1 MNWILWFNGW
11 KWAFVMHYFAIRGHY
26 SMNMLFAHDLLPLF
40 HIINC
45 TVGYI
50 NMSFTESCRWTKSLY
65 AHDHAWITSL
75 CLIHEKAVQSMSLL
89 IERWRLCLCFF
100 YFFYLFFYQCDDG
113 FDEGLGWMFIW
124 MIRDSY
130 WYIQINSW
138 KNPAIQQLWATSGAL
153 RDGTG
158 DVHTEKL

>member
-100 YFFYLFFYQCDDG
+100 LFILFIFLSMWWRVWWRFGMNVYMDG
-113 FDEGLGWMFIW
+113 DQRLLLI
-124 MIRDSY
+124 
-130 WYIQINSW
+130 
-138 KNPAIQQLWATSGAL
+138 
-153 RDGTG
+153 
-158 DVHTEKL
+158 HTD

>member
-1 MNWILWFNGW
+1 
-11 KWAFVMHYFAIRGHY
+11 MHYFAIRGHY

-89 IERWRLCLCFF
+89 IERWHLCLCFF
-100 YFFYLFFYQCDDG
+100 FYFIYFFITLMTG
-113 FDEGLGWMFIW
+113 LMKVWDECLYGWRSETTTDTYRLIPGK
-124 MIRDSY
+124 
-130 WYIQINSW
+130 IQPSSSSE
-138 KNPAIQQLWATSGAL
+138 PLP
-153 RDGTG
+153 
-158 DVHTEKL
+158 VP

>member
-1 MNWILWFNGW
+1 
-11 KWAFVMHYFAIRGHY
+11 MHYFAIRGHY

-89 IERWRLCLCFF
+89 IERWHLCLCFF
-100 YFFYLFFYQCDDG
+100 FYFIYFFITLMTG
-113 FDEGLGWMFIW
+113 LMKVWDECLYGWRSETPTDTYRLIPGK
-124 MIRDSY
+124 
-130 WYIQINSW
+130 IQPSSSSE
-138 KNPAIQQLWATSGAL
+138 PLP
-153 RDGTG
+153 
-158 DVHTEKL
+158 VP